1 MKFNYDYD
9 LLSLMYQ
16 DHSYSQHTVDKIRD
30 NIIEIINFFECEKFL
45 SHEIQNQ
52 FDLLTIKI
60 NQIKDELSL
69 TDDELDFIGKES
81 IEEAISYV
89 IEFFKIDISLE
100 DALRKKE
107 W

>member
-1 MKFNYDYD
+1 MNK
-9 LLSLMYQ
+9 LSSIIYRLRNILFILFMIGL
-16 DHSYSQHTVDKIRD
+16 IRLIP
-30 NIIEIINFFECEKFL
+30 NIK
-45 SHEIQNQ
+45 
-52 FDLLTIKI
+52 
-60 NQIKDELSL
+60 
-69 TDDELDFIGKES
+69 ELDFIGKES